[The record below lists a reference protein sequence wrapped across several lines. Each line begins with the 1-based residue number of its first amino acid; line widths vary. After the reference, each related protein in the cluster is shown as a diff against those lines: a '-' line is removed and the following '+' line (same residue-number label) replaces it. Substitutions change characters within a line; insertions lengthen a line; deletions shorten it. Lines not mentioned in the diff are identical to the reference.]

1 MTTQSEKAARF
12 LELHRPGNPLLLP
25 NPWDQGSARLLASL
39 GFQAL
44 ATTSSGFAATLGRL
58 DGSVSRGV
66 ALAHAATIVAETE
79 LPVSADLEN
88 GYADEPAGVARTV
101 VLAVE
106 ASLAGCSLEDFTG
119 REDEPIYD
127 IGLAAERVAAA
138 AEAAHAGP
146 VHLVLT
152 ARAENY
158 LHGRP
163 DLADTIARL
172 QAYQAAGADVLYAP
186 GLTSLADIRQVV
198 SALDRPVN
206 VLAVAGAP
214 PVSELA
220 EAGVSRV
227 SVGGAFAFAAL
238 GALVDAATE
247 LRDKG
252 TYGYLA
258 RAAVGREAIQR
269 AVLRQ
274 PHYASPRGVTKSH
287 GRGLQ
292 PVALGHELRRRLR
305 ERRPRCRRRVDP
317 RGQFRMPGG
326 RLPAGRRRQELDR
339 DGGRSGTLPVELQ

>member
-1 MTTQSEKAARF
+1 MTTQTEKTGQF
-12 LELHRPGNPLLLP
+12 LDLHRPGKPLLLP
-25 NPWDQGSARLLASL
+25 NPWDQGSAKLLASL
-39 GFQAL
+39 GFRAL

-58 DGSVSRGV
+58 DGSVSRDE
-66 ALAHAATIVAETE
+66 ALAHAAAIVAATE

-88 GYADEPAGVARTV
+88 CFADDPGGVALTV
-101 VLAVE
+101 TLAAE
-106 ASLAGCSLEDFTG
+106 AGLAGCSVEDFTG
-119 REDEPIYD
+119 DEDEPSYD

-138 AEAAHAGP
+138 AEAAHAGSAR
-146 VHLVLT
+146 LVLT

-163 DLADTIARL
+163 DLADTITRL

-198 SALDRPVN
+198 TAVDRPVN
-206 VLAVAGAP
+206 VLAMPGAP

-238 GALVDAATE
+238 GALAAAATE

-258 RAAVGREAIQR
+258 NSA
-269 AVLRQ
+269 
-274 PHYASPRGVTKSH
+274 
-287 GRGLQ
+287 
-292 PVALGHELRRRLR
+292 
-305 ERRPRCRRRVDP
+305 
-317 RGQFRMPGG
+317 
-326 RLPAGRRRQELDR
+326 AGRQAVQR
-339 DGGRSGTLPVELQ
+339 GFS